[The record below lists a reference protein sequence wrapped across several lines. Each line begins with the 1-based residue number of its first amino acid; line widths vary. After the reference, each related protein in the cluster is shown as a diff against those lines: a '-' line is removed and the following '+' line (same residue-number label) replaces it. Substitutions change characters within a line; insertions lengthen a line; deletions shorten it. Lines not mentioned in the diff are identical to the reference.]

1 MAAKSTM
8 QQKDQWIMSKPPSRF
23 ALAVLLGVGT
33 IAAPAAAQPS
43 PAQTAKVSL
52 NEARAIA
59 LKLYASKIMKEELER
74 EAGALRYSFDIRR
87 GKRWR
92 EIGVDA
98 MTGKV
103 VENIAEH
110 AYPKD

>member
-1 MAAKSTM
+1 
-8 QQKDQWIMSKPPSRF
+8 MSKPLSRF
-23 ALAVLLGVGT
+23 ALAVLLGLGT
-33 IAAPAAAQPS
+33 IAVPALAAEPS
-43 PAQTAKVSL
+43 PAQATKISL

-59 LKLYASKIMKEELER
+59 LKLYPGKIMKEELER
-74 EAGALRYSFDIRR
+74 EAGALRYSFDIRQ

-92 EIGVDA
+92 EIGIDA

-103 VENIAEH
+103 VENIAER